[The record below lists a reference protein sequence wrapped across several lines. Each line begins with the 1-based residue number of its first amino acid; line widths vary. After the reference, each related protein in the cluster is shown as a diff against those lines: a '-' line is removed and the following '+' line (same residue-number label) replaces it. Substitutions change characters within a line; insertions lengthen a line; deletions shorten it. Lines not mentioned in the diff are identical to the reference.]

1 MLAKLLQNESIIIAT
16 GVFIGNL
23 AGGGIPKILD
33 ATPPNKKVACTPQL
47 YMIDIEK
54 SLGLTLCSIL
64 SFDVACFQ
72 INSNLES
79 CLMIEG

>member
-33 ATPPNKKVACTPQL
+33 ATPPNKKAAGTPQL

-54 SLGLTLCSIL
+54 S
-64 SFDVACFQ
+64 
-72 INSNLES
+72 
-79 CLMIEG
+79 